1 MTLQMLRKIPL
12 AWLQLTRE
20 RTRLLVA
27 LAGIAFADI
36 LMFMQLGFQDSLY
49 FSNVRFHV
57 SLQGDIVFISNQSNS
72 LISMKSFSQRR
83 LVQALDLKEVESV
96 HPIYLDFT
104 SWKNPDTGRPRTIFV
119 IGSNPEKNIFDI
131 PGVAENLSKLSL
143 PDVVLYDR
151 ASRVEFGPIAKNF
164 DAGKLVTAE
173 VRQRRL
179 KVAGLFTL
187 GASFGADGNLI
198 TSDVNFL
205 RIFNNRQQ
213 GLIEL
218 GLIKLKPGS
227 NVEVVA
233 KQLKKYLTA
242 DINVFTKQEYID
254 FERNFWATNTAI
266 GFIFTLGAIMGFI
279 VGIVIVY
286 QILYTEVAD
295 HLSEYATLK
304 AIGYTHN
311 YLLVVILQESFI
323 LAVLGY
329 IPGFLISLFLYQKAR
344 EATLLPVFM
353 STDRAVTVL
362 ILTILMC
369 FISGVIA
376 VRKLQAADPADIF

>member
-1 MTLQMLRKIPL
+1 MLRKIPL

-49 FSNVRFHV
+49 YSNVRFHV

-119 IGSNPEKNIFDI
+119 IGSNPEKSIFDI

-218 GLIKLKPGS
+218 GLIKLKAGS

-254 FERNFWATNTAI
+254 FERTFWATNTAI

-323 LAVLGY
+323 LALLGY
-329 IPGFLISLFLYQKAR
+329 LPGFLISLFLYQKAR